1 MDLGVLLIYLELL
14 LHFLSPPFL
23 SYSCLTART
32 ECGIS
37 LRDTVLLL
45 KMFLVNGMRG
55 IFFLSQAYK
64 IELLSD
70 LISRAR

>member
-32 ECGIS
+32 EYGIS

>member
-23 SYSCLTART
+23 SYSCLTARI
-32 ECGIS
+32 EYGIS